1 MGRAV
6 SAACWQGSCVSVS
19 LMIQLPKVGRLWAL
33 AECGAL
39 TAPKT
44 EGSLHL
50 TSASVGLSD
59 PRSPHPHC
67 RTAGQ
72 HLPPEGHFLGLC

>member
-44 EGSLHL
+44 EGSLHP

-59 PRSPHPHC
+59 PSHPTLTV
-67 RTAGQ
+67 RQ
-72 HLPPEGHFLGLC
+72 LGNTSHQKATS